1 MFVENVDK
9 IKSEVKYINGLDITK
24 ETGKF
29 LKSARIEKCL
39 SGTEVG
45 KLLYLSQQQV
55 SRYENG
61 LCNISIYMLNN
72 YLHALGKDWSDYY
85 YYVIGTNSSNKI

>member
-45 KLLYLSQQQV
+45 KLLYLSCPLPF
-55 SRYENG
+55 N
-61 LCNISIYMLNN
+61 
-72 YLHALGKDWSDYY
+72 
-85 YYVIGTNSSNKI
+85 